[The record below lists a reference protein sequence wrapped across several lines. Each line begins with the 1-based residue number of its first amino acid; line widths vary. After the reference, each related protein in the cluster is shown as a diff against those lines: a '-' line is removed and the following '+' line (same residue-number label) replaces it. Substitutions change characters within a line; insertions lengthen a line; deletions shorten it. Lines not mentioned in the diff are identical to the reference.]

1 LPLDERT
8 EELLTVSK
16 ERPKSQEGR
25 RQELHRAA
33 RFDLLPQPRALQRRA
48 QRCLSLMRSN
58 IQEEVYDVEQWR

>member
-8 EELLTVSK
+8 EELLRVSK
-16 ERPKSQEGR
+16 ERPKSQGR

-33 RFDLLPQPRALQRRA
+33 RFDLLPQPRALQPRA
-48 QRCLSLMRSN
+48 QRCLSLMRSI